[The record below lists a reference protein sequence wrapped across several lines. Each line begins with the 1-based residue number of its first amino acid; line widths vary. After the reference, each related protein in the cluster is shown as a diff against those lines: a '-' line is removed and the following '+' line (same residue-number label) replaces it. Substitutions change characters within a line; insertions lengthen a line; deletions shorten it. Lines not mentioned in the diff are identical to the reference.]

1 MYVLLGS
8 NGNITSKVAALLLG
22 QGTPVRVVGRN
33 AGSLAS
39 VKAAGAG
46 IAAGDIGDAGFL
58 AQAFAGATAAYTMI
72 PTDYAAQDMAAEQDR
87 LGNAI
92 ARAIAAAGLKRVVN
106 LSSVGAHVSSGIGPI
121 AGLHRQER
129 RLDEL
134 AGVDVL
140 HLRPGYFFE
149 NHLIAIE
156 MIRTIGAYADMT
168 APDAPLPMV
177 ATADIAQ
184 VVARELRTPSGKGK
198 RVLHLRAPSL
208 YTMKEATALLGA
220 AIGKPDLAY
229 VQADPEEGRAALIQQ
244 GFSANAAAQL
254 MEMSAAFSTGRLDG
268 EYDKGPTEITPTTL
282 EGFAATVFRPAFE
295 KT

>member
-39 VKAAGAG
+39 VKAAGAD

-72 PTDYAAQDMAAEQDR
+72 PTDYAAHDMAAEQDR
-87 LGNAI
+87 LGHAI
-92 ARAIAAAGLKRVVN
+92 TRAIAAAGLTRVVN
-106 LSSVGAHVSSGIGPI
+106 LSSVGAHLGSGTGPI
-121 AGLHRQER
+121 AALHRQER

-156 MIRTIGAYADMT
+156 MIRTIGVYADMT

-177 ATADIAQ
+177 ATGDIAR

-208 YTMKEATALLGA
+208 YTMKEATGLLGA

-229 VQADPEEGRAALIQQ
+229 VQSEPEEGRAALMQQ
-244 GFSANAAAQL
+244 GFSADAAAQL
-254 MEMSAAFSTGRLDG
+254 AEMSTAFSTGRLDG

-282 EGFAATVFRPAFE
+282 ADFAATVFGPAFE